1 MLANRNARASR
12 GAALVGRL
20 AGFSVTLLI
29 ATSVSCRSAAHGGS
43 FRAGVEPLSEAQFE
57 DFATSI
63 CEQVAVALEHGG
75 HEAPLFVRAPRVS
88 DYGPEPRGVADAFA
102 LRLEQGL
109 SDRLAGAVVFT
120 QHAPPDRRIEAN
132 VRFAPHTGMRSPC
145 VIFTLIDADQGSE
158 ILRSEYPYD
167 ASPHRYAWLRHQ
179 IARQDR
185 DAAERLVS
193 TYAFDYSDVATHS
206 ATHETSTQTTPEN
219 AGGASGPA
227 DNAAQ
232 PDDDTRLGGTGLHEQ
247 GTTDAAEPIG
257 HPSPRVLGVVAVADT
272 GERRLWFVSRLRI
285 DAPADDLAWRALR
298 MAAAA
303 PEYTHGLA
311 NGRVMFASSGVL
323 EHLHIREQHVR
334 RERSG
339 MTTDLVIQAR
349 QEPCTAQLRAVFLD
363 RNGRQVAVGPVMPM
377 CVDADYPSAVTLRCN
392 RPDAERYILLAA
404 VEPPQRQAHS
414 PSSDQSL
421 AK

>member
-1 MLANRNARASR
+1 MRTISIASARR
-12 GAALVGRL
+12 GAVPAGR
-20 AGFSVTLLI
+20 AARVAVSLLI
-29 ATSVSCRSAAHGGS
+29 ATSVSCRSASHGGS

-75 HEAPLFVRAPRVS
+75 HDAPLLVRAPRVS
-88 DYGPEPRGVADAFA
+88 EYGPEPRGVADAFA
-102 LRLEQGL
+102 LRLEQGS

-132 VRFAPHTGMRSPC
+132 VQFVSHTCTRSPC

-167 ASPHRYAWLRHQ
+167 AAPHRYAWLRHQ
-179 IARQDR
+179 IARHDR

-193 TYAFDYSDVATHS
+193 TYAFESHADGATQETATQVTTES
-206 ATHETSTQTTPEN
+206 AGSASN
-219 AGGASGPA
+219 A
-227 DNAAQ
+227 DDEAA
-232 PDDDTRLGGTGLHEQ
+232 
-247 GTTDAAEPIG
+247 TDAAEPNG
-257 HPSPRVLGVVAVADT
+257 HPSPRVLGVTAVADT

-285 DAPADDLAWRALR
+285 DAPAADLAWRALR

-303 PEYTHGLA
+303 PEYTHALA
-311 NGRVMFASSGVL
+311 NGRVMFASSGVV
-323 EHLHIREQHVR
+323 ENLHIREQHVR

-339 MTTDLVIQAR
+339 MRTDLVIQAR
-349 QEPCTAQLRAVFLD
+349 QEPCNAQLRAVFLD

-377 CVDADYPSAVTLRCN
+377 YFDADYPSAVTLHCN

-404 VEPPQRQAHS
+404 VEPPQCQAHA
-414 PSSDQSL
+414 PSSEPSL